1 MQRRMSPHLK
11 TLAAA
16 LLLVS
21 SFTAGQDIQLRT
33 GVELVVVPVSVRDG
47 DGKLVGNLK
56 QEDFSLT
63 EAGKK
68 QSITQFSID
77 PAPLSVVLVIDTGVT
92 DAALQNIKN
101 SFPALLGAFS
111 DDDEVGIYRFDKHVE
126 RVLEFTNDRV
136 QLARTF
142 EKLQSATPSASSL
155 GGGPF
160 STPGPV
166 INGTPVIPGV
176 QAAGRSTAL
185 PTKVL
190 HDAMFDAAEYLGT
203 RPIDRRRIVIL
214 ASDGRNQN
222 SLNPYDTALN
232 RLLLH
237 EVHVFALGV
246 DTSLFQRLRSTL
258 VNYAKGTGGEA
269 WFPDS
274 QAAIELGYLL
284 STEAARNQYVL
295 GYVSTNKRPTGR
307 AVFREI
313 KVAVA
318 RSGTDVRHRK
328 GYYQSP

>member
-1 MQRRMSPHLK
+1 MSARLR
-11 TLAAA
+11 
-16 LLLVS
+16 LLTVIFLLFS
-21 SFTAGQDIQLRT
+21 SITGAQDVQLRT
-33 GVELVVVPVSVRDG
+33 RVELVVVPVSVRDKS
-47 DGKLVGNLK
+47 GKLVGDMSR
-56 QEDFSLT
+56 EDFSIS
-63 EAGKK
+63 EAGKR

-77 PAPLSVVLVIDTGVT
+77 PVPLSVVLVIDTGVT
-92 DAALQNIKN
+92 EFALQNVKN

-111 DDDEVGIYRFDKHVE
+111 EDDEVAIYRFDKHVE
-126 RVLEFTNDRV
+126 RVLDFTYDRV
-136 QLARTF
+136 QLEKTF
-142 EKLQSATPSASSL
+142 AKLQNATPSASSS

-160 STPGPV
+160 SVPGPV
-166 INGTPVIPGV
+166 INGAPIIPGV
-176 QAAGRSTAL
+176 QSAGRSPNL

-203 RPIDRRRIVIL
+203 RPIDRRRIIVL

-222 SLNPYDTALN
+222 SKNSYETALD

-258 VNYAKGTGGEA
+258 LNYAKGTGGES

-274 QAAIELGYLL
+274 QGAIELCYSL

-295 GYVSTNKRPTGR
+295 GYVSTNKRPAGR

-313 KVAVA
+313 KVAVT
-318 RSGTDVRHRK
+318 RTGTDVRHRK
-328 GYYQSP
+328 GYFQSP